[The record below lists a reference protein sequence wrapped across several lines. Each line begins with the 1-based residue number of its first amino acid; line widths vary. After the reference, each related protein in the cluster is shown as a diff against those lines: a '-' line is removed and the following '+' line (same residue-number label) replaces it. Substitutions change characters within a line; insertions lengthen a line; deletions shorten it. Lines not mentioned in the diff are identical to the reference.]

1 MNRSVATYP
10 AYAAG
15 GIGRTI
21 RDALAEVAS
30 LLFASAPFQPR
41 REIEREV
48 LALVEPH
55 LAVLVHKR
63 ARCLTPAEG
72 PVRHERWAKEL
83 DDFVAHNVL
92 VAASAANDAFSKM
105 RRSDLSRIVD
115 SLVEVEQRKQAAEKA
130 ALPLTSRFDS
140 YWAD

>member
-1 MNRSVATYP
+1 MDRSVASYP
-10 AYAAG
+10 AYATS

-41 REIEREV
+41 REIEREAH
-48 LALVEPH
+48 ALIEPH
-55 LAVLVHKR
+55 LAILVHKR
-63 ARCLTPAEG
+63 ARCLAPAEG
-72 PVRHERWAKEL
+72 PARTDRWAKEL
-83 DDFVAHNVL
+83 DDFVERSFFWPAPQGNEAFARIGRPELSSL
-92 VAASAANDAFSKM
+92 VD
-105 RRSDLSRIVD
+105 RIV
-115 SLVEVEQRKQAAEKA
+115 EAEQRRQAAEKA